1 MARSRTRY
9 EGEQPDLRAEWR
21 RAGRALLFFSACLLL
36 IFVLAAVGIYH

>member
-1 MARSRTRY
+1 MARSRTRC

-36 IFVLAAVGIYH
+36 IFVLAAVGVYH